1 VEERYWWIGLNS
13 VPGVGS
19 ITARRLVEAFGTP
32 RRVFRAAE
40 GKLTSVEGV
49 GRELAGRIGAFEVE
63 EAIER
68 EVAACERAG
77 VSVCT
82 LGDEDYP
89 EQLSNLYDPPGVLY
103 IRGTLLASDCLSIAV
118 VGTRR
123 PTAYGRSMTEKLVG
137 GLAEMGFTV
146 VSGLAR
152 GIDGLAHQVALEA
165 GGRTLA
171 VLGHG
176 MDRIFPSENRGLA
189 EDVTQKGALL
199 TEFPFGT
206 PPSRHNFPRRN
217 RIISGLALGTLV
229 VEAAAGSGSLITAR
243 CALEQGRE
251 VLAVPGPVT
260 AGTSRGAHRLIRE
273 GTTLVETV
281 DDVIES
287 LPLHIRGLMERASL
301 ASPDA
306 GEPEVGAV
314 LAEAPP
320 RVSAEERALL
330 VLIQEAPSHIDRM
343 IEESGLP
350 PSTVSGLLVQLE
362 LRGFVARRQDGLY
375 APDPSV
381 GVLL

>member
-1 VEERYWWIGLNS
+1 
-13 VPGVGS
+13 
-19 ITARRLVEAFGTP
+19 
-32 RRVFRAAE
+32 
-40 GKLTSVEGV
+40 
-49 GRELAGRIGAFEVE
+49 LAGSLP
-63 EAIER
+63 
-68 EVAACERAG
+68 AA
-77 VSVCT
+77 S
-82 LGDEDYP
+82 EDYP

-189 EDVTQKGALL
+189 ENVTQKGALL

-273 GTTLVETV
+273 GATLVETV

-301 ASPDA
+301 ASP
-306 GEPEVGAV
+306 E
-314 LAEAPP
+314 
-320 RVSAEERALL
+320 